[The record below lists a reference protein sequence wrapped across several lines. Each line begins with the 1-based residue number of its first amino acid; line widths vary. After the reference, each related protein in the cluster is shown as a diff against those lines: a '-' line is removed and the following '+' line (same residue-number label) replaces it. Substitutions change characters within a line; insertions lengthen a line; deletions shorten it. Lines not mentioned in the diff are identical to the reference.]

1 MRNVQ
6 QKNTWFSMYY
16 NEESIDI
23 NPLGQIIVLI
33 ASSVIIANDSP
44 AEPDTSS
51 AYNEVKCHSCYY

>member
-1 MRNVQ
+1 
-6 QKNTWFSMYY
+6 MYY
-16 NEESIDI
+16 NEKSIGI

-51 AYNEVKCHSCYY
+51 AYNEVKCHR